1 MVCMAYYIQRF
12 IFLTVN
18 TINIHKKT
26 IVVFIEKIFSF
37 VKSII
42 KYSYLLII
50 VDKNV
55 ITSVILF
62 SIKFIEKILWKLRE
76 FWNMLN

>member
-1 MVCMAYYIQRF
+1 MAYYIQRF